1 MRRVPLVIAA
11 AAALLVVG
19 GAAAQQVDASWVDS
33 ERASAT
39 FAATT
44 MQPPAQLRC
53 VQSGLLQPVVLAW
66 DPPTSGAPVTGYRY
80 TLGSGAPVVLPASQ
94 TTVTLSGGLLA
105 LGSSTFS
112 LYALGPGTWE
122 SSPVTA
128 TVTRTTVIVNLS
140 TSCSV
145 P

>member
-1 MRRVPLVIAA
+1 M
-11 AAALLVVG
+11 
-19 GAAAQQVDASWVDS
+19 
-33 ERASAT
+33 
-39 FAATT
+39 
-44 MQPPAQLRC
+44 
-53 VQSGLLQPVVLAW
+53 
-66 DPPTSGAPVTGYRY
+66 
-80 TLGSGAPVVLPASQ
+80 
-94 TTVTLSGGLLA
+94 TLSGGLLA

-112 LYALGPGTWE
+112 LYALGPVTWE